1 MAECVVCDEMT
12 AQRTTQP
19 DRGWATFAR
28 RRAFGGRG
36 RGGELGFAELYSELH
51 PKVLQ
56 FMMRH
61 TGLPQVAL
69 DLSAETFA
77 KAFEKRR
84 SFRGASRDEAYAWV
98 WAIARSDLGLYR
110 RRRSVETAAIERLGL
125 ERPTATDAEL
135 REIEELAVIDD
146 LRELFERELPQLPPD
161 QEEVIRLR
169 FFDGLGN
176 EEAARRL
183 GVTNDVVR
191 ARASRALRT
200 LGASEHLKAAAEA
213 LLS

>member
-1 MAECVVCDEMT
+1 M
-12 AQRTTQP
+12 Q
-19 DRGWATFAR
+19 
-28 RRAFGGRG
+28 GGRG
-36 RGGELGFAELYSELH
+36 RPGLGGRRPFARRDVVGQLSFADLYAELH

-56 FMMRH
+56 FMMRN

-84 SFRGASRDEAYAWV
+84 SFRGASRDEAYAWI
-98 WAIARSDLGLYR
+98 WAIARNDLGLYG
-110 RRRSVETAAIERLGL
+110 RRRSVETAAIQRLGL

-135 REIEELAVIDD
+135 RELEELAVIDD
-146 LRELFERELPQLPPD
+146 LRELLDRELPQLPPD
-161 QEEVIRLR
+161 QEEVIRVR

-176 EEAARRL
+176 DEAARRL
-183 GVTNDVVR
+183 GVSNDVVR

-200 LGASEHLKAAAEA
+200 LGASERLKAAAEA